1 MGNKTLDNVIVE
13 HGANIML
20 TSFQYS
26 IRELFNKETF
36 EHDVNTTYGVKPVF
50 IETFLKEQGSS
61 PVIEFEIPDDYED
74 IDGIKLIWK
83 GRCVDMSGE
92 IPLKRTNQTLSANI
106 ADIPN
111 YGMGDTVAILYHKD
125 DILLCHLIQ

>member
-1 MGNKTLDNVIVE
+1 MGHKTLDNVIVE
-13 HGANIML
+13 HGKNIIL

-26 IRELFNKETF
+26 IREVFNKETF
-36 EHDVNTTYGVKPVF
+36 ENDVKTTYGVNPVF

-61 PVIEFEIPDDYED
+61 PVIEFEIPEACDD
-74 IDGIKLIWK
+74 IDDIKLIWK
-83 GRCVDMSGE
+83 GRCVDRSGE
-92 IPLKRTNQTLSANI
+92 ILLKRTNRTLSANI